1 MSKILTP
8 PHNIEA
14 EQSVLGGLLRDN
26 DAFDRLITL
35 RPDHFY
41 LGDHQTIYAAIQR
54 NLLAS
59 RAVDPISLAVQLAG
73 KIENAQQYL
82 VTLAAGMPSAA
93 TVAHH
98 AGIVRDAAVKRSIM
112 QISRDLHDQA
122 ATGGED
128 SAQLLDQASAQLERL
143 TQVQTKSEPERASLS
158 LAAHI
163 GEIQRRIEGQSRGIS
178 TGYPDLDK
186 RLGGG
191 LRGGQLIII
200 GGRPKMGKTA
210 LALNIAL
217 NVAPEHSVLVL
228 SQEMKKAEL
237 HDRNLACLGHIHLDR
252 IINAERLDG
261 TDWSGLTHAIT
272 KINDMELY
280 LEEQGGLRLL
290 DVRSKARTIKRK
302 HGLKLVVIDYLQLM
316 VGDGDNRNAQI
327 EAITRGL
334 KALAMELDMSILL
347 LSQLNRKVEERPNK
361 RPLASDLRDS
371 GSIEQDADAVAL
383 VYRDEY
389 YNPETIDKG
398 VVEVNIPLCRAAAPG
413 IAYLTYIGEQTR
425 FESVAHG
432 WHPAPPKTS
441 APRRG
446 FTAD

>member
-1 MSKILTP
+1 MTTPHIP
-8 PHNIEA
+8 PHSIDA

-26 DAFDRLITL
+26 DAFDRLATL
-35 RPDHFY
+35 RPEHFY
-41 LGDHQTIYAAIQR
+41 LGDKQTIYAAIQR
-54 NLLAS
+54 NLLANKP
-59 RAVDPISLAVQLAG
+59 VDPISLAVELAG
-73 KIENAQQYL
+73 KIEGAQQYL
-82 VTLAAGMPSAA
+82 ISLATDMPSAA

-98 AGIVRDAAVKRSIM
+98 AAIVRDASVKRSIM
-112 QISRDLHDQA
+112 QISRDLHEQA

-128 SAQLLDQASAQLERL
+128 SAQMLDRAAAQLERL

-158 LAAHI
+158 LASHI
-163 GEIQRRIEGQSRGIS
+163 EEIQRRVEGLSRGIS
-178 TGYPDLDK
+178 TGYPDLDL

-210 LALNIAL
+210 LAMNIAN
-217 NVAPEHSVLVL
+217 NVASDHPVLIL

-237 HDRNLACLGHIHLDR
+237 HDRNLASLGRIHLDR
-252 IINAERLDG
+252 IINAAKLEEA
-261 TDWSGLTHAIT
+261 DWAGLTNAII

-280 LEEQGGLRLL
+280 LEDRGGLRLL
-290 DVRSKARTIKRK
+290 DVRSKARAIKRK
-302 HGLKLVVIDYLQLM
+302 HGLKLMVIDYLQLM

-371 GSIEQDADAVAL
+371 GSIEQDADAVCL

-389 YNPETIDKG
+389 YNPDTTDKG
-398 VVEVNIPLCRAAAPG
+398 MVEVNVPLCRQGAPG
-413 IAYLTYIGEQTR
+413 VAYLVYIGEQTR

-432 WHPAPPKTS
+432 YHPAPPK
-441 APRRG
+441 APARRG